1 MLRTVLLVLVC
12 LALSGS
18 CSAQSDT
25 DVFKLTSSIQ
35 TLGGQLGTDITD
47 TAEPYKSGDLSP
59 ATVGKLL
66 TDLGADK
73 TKTTIIHLLRWKD
86 PDHTQVKFQKWFL
99 YDPTPS
105 KLTFYL
111 QSEKEVF
118 QRTAIPGRK
127 DFQFIYIHLNA
138 VLANGP
144 NEWQVVGAG
153 GTTLKHPVN
162 YTVTVSKQQTQFL
175 QDLKS
180 TLQILGVLAAASEVV
195 KPGYYSVSTF
205 QSQWTTSSISI
216 TGTLDSK
223 NESKAATATQ
233 KDASNQIAS
242 KTYTN
247 ERPSWIGLS
256 AGVPLTTYKDI
267 TFQSSSGT
275 LIPNSIT
282 KQDVYIFLDGYL
294 PPVLPT
300 LTGFR
305 YLPHPFF
312 GLPIKGEVLRHSMV
326 GAGIGL
332 HWIEPFGGFIFDTQN
347 NAVKGPT
354 THKNQLTI
362 QPVFGIKV
370 SISAA
375 AKALKGSKG
384 SN

>member
-12 LALSGS
+12 LALSGF

-59 ATVGKLL
+59 ANVGKVLK
-66 TDLGADK
+66 DLGADN

-86 PDHTQVKFQKWFL
+86 AEHTQVKFQKWFL

-127 DFQFIYIHLNA
+127 DFQFVYIHLNA
-138 VLANGP
+138 VLASGP
-144 NEWQVVGAG
+144 SEWQVVGAG
-153 GTTLKHPVN
+153 GTALKHPVN

-180 TLQILGVLAAASEVV
+180 TLQILGVLATASEEV

-275 LIPNSIT
+275 LVPNSIT

-332 HWIEPFGGFIFDTQN
+332 HWIEPFGGFIFETR
-347 NAVKGPT
+347 KT
-354 THKNQLTI
+354 MR
-362 QPVFGIKV
+362 
-370 SISAA
+370 
-375 AKALKGSKG
+375 SKDPLHIRI
-384 SN
+384 N